1 MSKNT
6 KVMNISFGSTNPN
19 DPAKK
24 YWQTVGAFFIT
35 TTDTGEQR
43 YSIKLNCLPLS
54 NEFDGFLSVFERD
67 ETKGSKPSQDPEF

>member
-67 ETKGSKPSQDPEF
+67 ESKHQPVVADPEF